1 MSIALSLPPLCD
13 DITLY
18 SIVGLTARLNGHE
31 NSRAI
36 SQLLFGSPV
45 AGLRHDFPSDLAHFC
60 EMTGG
65 QYGDTTAIVNGLT
78 TIPYFLRFRKSPSS
92 TEVVQQMCESN
103 VERLKFALGLPASPI
118 GALLAL
124 RHCPE
129 CAEHDLNEQGF
140 AYWHREHQLPS
151 SLVCPKHE
159 KPLLQARIRTDG
171 TGWSFLHLP
180 LDPRD
185 YGEPPAPL
193 IDRPSP
199 LLLQLAKLGSMAL
212 GGNDSSNEPDALQY
226 AYLHGLKQNGLLTRT
241 GQVRATEFIDRIEK
255 TYRPIAN
262 LPPFDRIIN
271 HRVVDGLLKLVRKPR
286 SPANP
291 VSHLLLINF
300 LFGNWELFTSVLS
313 WEEHIDRPLLS
324 SDAGS
329 SPLAPPDLTPPPH
342 LAGRL
347 STISQRLT
355 SGNISLTKACKEEGV
370 DIGTAMR
377 WLGKLGYL
385 RVSKRP
391 KKLNEKLLAEAKELL
406 GKGLPLVQIGKQLG
420 LSKASIDR
428 ICTDSPE
435 QFNQWKIAN
444 LEWKRMKYRQAFLNA
459 ILANPELSRKE
470 LRKLNGAGFSW
481 LYRHDQ
487 DWLTERL
494 PTTKTISRPKKQF
507 IRRARVDW
515 NTRDQ
520 ECCRALEQIGHD
532 IQLESWERI
541 KPQAILRRLPKLSFT
556 PRLNRLP
563 RSGIAITAILNRVQ
577 RNHYRDDAKEVQ

>member
-1 MSIALSLPPLCD
+1 M
-13 DITLY
+13 
-18 SIVGLTARLNGHE
+18 
-31 NSRAI
+31 
-36 SQLLFGSPV
+36 
-45 AGLRHDFPSDLAHFC
+45 
-60 EMTGG
+60 
-65 QYGDTTAIVNGLT
+65 
-78 TIPYFLRFRKSPSS
+78 
-92 TEVVQQMCESN
+92 
-103 VERLKFALGLPASPI
+103 
-118 GALLAL
+118 
-124 RHCPE
+124 
-129 CAEHDLNEQGF
+129 
-140 AYWHREHQLPS
+140 
-151 SLVCPKHE
+151 
-159 KPLLQARIRTDG
+159 
-171 TGWSFLHLP
+171 
-180 LDPRD
+180 
-185 YGEPPAPL
+185 
-193 IDRPSP
+193 
-199 LLLQLAKLGSMAL
+199 
-212 GGNDSSNEPDALQY
+212 
-226 AYLHGLKQNGLLTRT
+226 KQNGLLTPT
-241 GQVRATEFIDRIEK
+241 GRVRATEFIDRIEK

-271 HRVVDGLLKLVRKPR
+271 NRVVDGLLKLVRKPR

-300 LFGNWELFTSVLS
+300 LFGSWDLFTSVLT

-324 SDAGS
+324 SDADS

-347 STISQRLT
+347 SSISQRLT

-391 KKLNEKLLAEAKELL
+391 KKLNEKLLTEAKELL
-406 GKGLPLVQIGKQLG
+406 GKGLPLVQICKQLG

-494 PTTKTISRPKKQF
+494 STTKAISRPKKQF

-541 KPQAILRRLPKLSFT
+541 KPLAIIRRLPKLSFT
-556 PRLNRLP
+556 PRLDRLP
-563 RSGIAITAILNRVQ
+563 CSSIAITAMLNRVQ
-577 RNHYRDDAKEVQ
+577 RNHCRDDAKEIH